1 MLPWRG
7 LCQDWTIW
15 ARLAHVERRRR
26 VQVPWRSRPAR
37 RSQRLLL
44 AAGIDR
50 RSAGD
55 STEVGVCRDVAYR
68 VGHRDSANLGPVLAV
83 AEELLGDE
91 AHYGFVMA
99 FLEDLQNLVSHR
111 IETLRGPV
119 DITRRLGPRCAVCW
133 STLAEFWAS
142 VAGWCSQAGIS
153 LESSQKML
161 AVHNE
166 ELRALLWTASRSL
179 PSGETVDLA
188 HVVLYEKAGGA
199 PIPGYSHIAT
209 AMKITGQG

>member
-1 MLPWRG
+1 VR
-7 LCQDWTIW
+7 
-15 ARLAHVERRRR
+15 
-26 VQVPWRSRPAR
+26 VPWRSRAAG

-50 RSAGD
+50 RPGGD
-55 STEVGVCRDVAYR
+55 ITEFGVCRDVAYR
-68 VGHRDSANLGPVLAV
+68 VGQRGSANLGPVLAV

-111 IETLRGPV
+111 IETLCGPV
-119 DITRRLGPRCAVCW
+119 DINRRLGPRCAVCW

-153 LESSQKML
+153 LKSSQEML

-166 ELRALLWTASRSL
+166 ELRSLLWTANRSL
-179 PSGETVDLA
+179 PSGERLDLA

-199 PIPGYSHIAT
+199 PIPGYSHIAI

>member
-1 MLPWRG
+1 M
-7 LCQDWTIW
+7 
-15 ARLAHVERRRR
+15 
-26 VQVPWRSRPAR
+26 QVPWRGRPAG
-37 RSQRLLL
+37 RSQRLWL
-44 AAGIDR
+44 AAGLGR

-55 STEVGVCRDVAYR
+55 STEFGVCRDVAYR

-91 AHYGFVMA
+91 AHHGFVMA
-99 FLEDLQNLVSHR
+99 FLEDLQNLVSHG

-142 VAGWCSQAGIS
+142 VALWCAQAGIS

-161 AVHNE
+161 AVHDE
-166 ELRALLWTASRSL
+166 ELRSLLWTASRSL
-179 PSGETVDLA
+179 PSGETLDLA

-199 PIPGYSHIAT
+199 PIPGYSHIAI

>member
-1 MLPWRG
+1 
-7 LCQDWTIW
+7 
-15 ARLAHVERRRR
+15 
-26 VQVPWRSRPAR
+26 VQVPWRSRPAG

-44 AAGIDR
+44 AAGSGR
-50 RSAGD
+50 RPAGD
-55 STEVGVCRDVAYR
+55 LTEVGVCRNVAYR
-68 VGHRDSANLGPVLAV
+68 VGQRDSASLGPVLAV

-111 IETLRGPV
+111 VETVCGPV

-142 VAGWCSQAGIS
+142 VAFWCAQTGIA
-153 LESSQKML
+153 LESSQQML
-161 AVHNE
+161 AVGNE
-166 ELRALLWTASRSL
+166 ELRSLLWTASRSL
-179 PSGETVDLA
+179 PSGETLDLA

-199 PIPGYSHIAT
+199 PIPGYGHIAV
-209 AMKITGQG
+209 ALKITGQG